1 MPSKGANYYVTYRG
15 TKSTLDYNEFLLFD
29 VDPVEL
35 VNLMVSTHFLV
46 NLRIDEHPSATA
58 VLN

>member
-1 MPSKGANYYVTYRG
+1 LSAAAAGIN
-15 TKSTLDYNEFLLFD
+15 

-46 NLRIDEHPSATA
+46 NLRIDEHPSVTA